1 MSLGIIFGENTVS
14 DITDG
19 SIHVTV
25 CVCVTEHD
33 TEITAVTNV
42 LCVIRNIFV
51 S

>member
-1 MSLGIIFGENTVS
+1 VSLDIIFGENTVS
-14 DITDG
+14 YITDG
-19 SIHVTV
+19 FIQVP
-25 CVCVTEHD
+25 VCVTEHD

>member
-1 MSLGIIFGENTVS
+1 MS

-19 SIHVTV
+19 FIRVT
-25 CVCVTEHD
+25 VCVTEHV